1 MIEKSTKKIGFSSAK
16 GRAVEAAFD
25 GGAVSSDGG
34 LLLMREVDRKLGLIR
49 DIARRL

>member
-1 MIEKSTKKIGFSSAK
+1 MTENSTKKIGFTSAK
-16 GRAVEAAFD
+16 GRSVEAAFD

-49 DIARRL
+49 CSASH